1 MAWDLFSNS
10 PLTGLKNYHLDHND
24 KVVYVYME
32 VLRENSEGELI
43 EKTDWYP
50 PEEYDSPYYFAP
62 PSNGPLT
69 RYEPRVKTQ
78 SYEMGIYPDLVNVSF
93 QTVKI
98 NGVNEEYKVTFV
110 NARMLELIREGK
122 SFVEARDTF
131 LSEWTGPPAPEW
143 TPDMM

>member
-32 VLRENSEGELI
+32 VLRENKEGEI
-43 EKTDWYP
+43 VEKVDWYP
-50 PEEYDSPYYFAP
+50 PEEYESPYY
-62 PSNGPLT
+62 NGPLT

-78 SYEMGIYPDLVNVSF
+78 SYDMGIYPDVVNTSF
-93 QTVKI
+93 LTVKL
-98 NGVNEEYKVTFV
+98 NGVDEDYKVTYV
-110 NARMLELIREGK
+110 NKRIFELVREGK
-122 SFVEARDTF
+122 SFVEARNIM
-131 LSEWTGPPAPEW
+131 LSEWVPPEPEW